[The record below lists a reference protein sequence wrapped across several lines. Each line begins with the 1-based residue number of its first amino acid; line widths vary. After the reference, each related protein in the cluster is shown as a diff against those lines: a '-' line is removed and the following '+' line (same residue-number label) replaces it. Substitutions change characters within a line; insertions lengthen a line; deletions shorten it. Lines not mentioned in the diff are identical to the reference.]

1 MGDVRRPSVERTP
14 SPRGENQVFVKL
26 KAMKCFGDVDTMLRS
41 GMQVVD
47 IARLIQGTFGEY
59 LDVTPETL
67 QWTLREYRKTLTP
80 AEVVGA
86 ALPSLYAKQVER
98 LDEGIDELVMME
110 ELLNLQMGRVRTL
123 TETER
128 NLKFPLRGLDREVQV
143 ALQIMKARADLKM
156 DLGINGKE
164 RQLGTLTLDR
174 QGVEMR
180 YGANVASG
188 LAAMDSRKKVTSIVS
203 QVLSLR
209 KLDPDRKIIDTT
221 GEEVGK
227 KTG

>member
-1 MGDVRRPSVERTP
+1 
-14 SPRGENQVFVKL
+14 
-26 KAMKCFGDVDTMLRS
+26 MKES
-41 GMQVVD
+41 IVVD
-47 IARLIQGTFGEY
+47 
-59 LDVTPETL
+59 VM
-67 QWTLREYRKTLTP
+67 
-80 AEVVGA
+80 
-86 ALPSLYAKQVER
+86 
-98 LDEGIDELVMME
+98 VMME

-209 KLDPDRKIIDTT
+209 KLDPERKIIEAT